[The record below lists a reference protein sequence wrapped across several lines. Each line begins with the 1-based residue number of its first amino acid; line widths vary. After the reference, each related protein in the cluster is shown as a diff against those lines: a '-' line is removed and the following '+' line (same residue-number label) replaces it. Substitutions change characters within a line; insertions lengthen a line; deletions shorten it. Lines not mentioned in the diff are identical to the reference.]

1 MKKTVTL
8 LAVALGFAT
17 IASAQNN
24 KEQEITASQ
33 STQKTI
39 KNEVRKPSRDF
50 LVLALTYDNWAST
63 PDDVHVTGFGRGF
76 SGYLAYDFPIS
87 NSHFSFAAGL
97 GVNSSN
103 IFFDKQVAVM
113 NEASSKIEFRNL
125 DTLAAPFYKRSKLST
140 TYLEAPFEL
149 RYFANKENRNR
160 GFKMAIGMH
169 VGLLVDAHTKTKHS
183 GPGISDLI
191 VEKVS
196 TTRYVQKWRFAPVLR
211 IGWGNFSVYGTYSIS
226 SLFNDGAGPVVY
238 PYSIGVS
245 ISGL

>member
-17 IASAQNN
+17 FASAQSN
-24 KEQEITASQ
+24 KEQDITASQ
-33 STQKTI
+33 STEKAI
-39 KNEVRKPSRDF
+39 KKEVKKPSRDF
-50 LVLALTYDNWAST
+50 LVLALTYDNWAKA
-63 PDDVHVTGFGRGF
+63 PKDVKITGLGRGF
-76 SGYLAYDFPIS
+76 SGYLCYDFPIS
-87 NSHFSFAAGL
+87 NSNFSFAAGL
-97 GVNSSN
+97 GVNASN
-103 IFFDKQVAVM
+103 IYFDKQVAVM
-113 NEASSKIEFRNL
+113 NTASSEIEFRTL
-125 DTLAAPFYKRSKLST
+125 DTATASYYKRSKLST

-149 RYFANKENRNR
+149 RYFANKDNRNR

-169 VGLLVDAHTKTKHS
+169 VGLLMNAHTKTKHS

-196 TTRYVQKWRFAPVLR
+196 TTRYVQKWRFEPVLR

-226 SLFNDGAGPVVY
+226 AMFDDGAGPVVY
-238 PYSIGVS
+238 PYSVGIS

>member
-17 IASAQNN
+17 FASAQNN

-33 STQKTI
+33 STQKAI
-39 KNEVRKPSRDF
+39 KKEVQKPSRDF
-50 LVLALTYDNWAST
+50 LVLALTYDNWANA
-63 PDDVHVTGFGRGF
+63 PKDVKITGFGRGF
-76 SGYLAYDFPIS
+76 SGYLCYDFPIS
-87 NSHFSFAAGL
+87 KSHFSFAAGL
-97 GVNSSN
+97 GVSSSN
-103 IFFDKQVAVM
+103 IYFNKQVAVM
-113 NEASSKIEFRNL
+113 NEASSTIEFRTL
-125 DTLAAPFYKRSKLST
+125 DTPAASYYKRSKLST

-149 RYFANKENRNR
+149 RYFANNDNRNR
-160 GFKMAIGMH
+160 GFKMAVGMH
-169 VGLLVDAHTKTKHS
+169 VGLLMNAHTKTKHS

-196 TTRYVQKWRFAPVLR
+196 TTRYVQKWRFEPVVR

-226 SLFNDGAGPVVY
+226 ALFDDGAGPEVY
-238 PYSIGVS
+238 PYSIGIS